1 MDQSGWLESVVD
13 ATTDGLWVL
22 DRRGVTLWANEGLAI
37 LLGRDLDE
45 MVGLSAHEIFPEGQR
60 SRVEMH
66 LSMLSRGTRGR
77 DNLPVTLQRSDG
89 SFVDGLLSYSPV
101 HDGDRISG
109 WLHRFTPYAAA
120 GTVPPPASRGRAR

>member
-45 MVGLSAHEIFPEGQR
+45 MAGLSAHEVFPSGQR

-66 LSMLSRGTRGR
+66 LSML
-77 DNLPVTLQRSDG
+77 
-89 SFVDGLLSYSPV
+89 
-101 HDGDRISG
+101 
-109 WLHRFTPYAAA
+109 
-120 GTVPPPASRGRAR
+120 

>member
-45 MVGLSAHEIFPEGQR
+45 MAGLSSVRALCDAVETRRVGQ
-60 SRVEMH
+60 
-66 LSMLSRGTRGR
+66 
-77 DNLPVTLQRSDG
+77 
-89 SFVDGLLSYSPV
+89 
-101 HDGDRISG
+101 
-109 WLHRFTPYAAA
+109 A
-120 GTVPPPASRGRAR
+120 